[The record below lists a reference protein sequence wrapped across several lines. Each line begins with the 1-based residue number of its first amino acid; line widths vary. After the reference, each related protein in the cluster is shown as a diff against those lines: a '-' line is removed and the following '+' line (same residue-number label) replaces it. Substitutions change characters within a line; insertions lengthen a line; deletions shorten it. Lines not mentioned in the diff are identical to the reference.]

1 MRDEY
6 EYVSDEGEL
15 KIDEFPIRRKKTSA
29 RRDQSRESPPPCP
42 PCPVSRMMTG
52 RDILDGDGFII
63 HIMWA
68 FFFVI
73 LSFLRPQ
80 RTPSAI
86 KEVQVP
92 AFEQGRY
99 QVLSFINHV
108 DTKAVLAL
116 LANCSINKEMLPFSF
131 ILLLRGHNQTSF
143 STS

>member
-42 PCPVSRMMTG
+42 VSRMMTG

-63 HIMWA
+63 HIIWA

-80 RTPSAI
+80 RTPSTV
-86 KEVQVP
+86 KKVQVP

-99 QVLSFINHV
+99 QVLSFISHL

-116 LANCSINKEMLPFSF
+116 LANCSINKEMFLFSF

-143 STS
+143 SPS